1 MFRPRSRQPPPIK
14 KAHDRVHLL
23 KVKILYDSINQVFD
37 FEWQRPGINVSGK
50 RPFFEVPIVPRFGT
64 WDLFSS
70 ATPTVIKMI
79 RGYSTGKAIAVF
91 YAAIMTDPYWIL
103 ALTR

>member
-1 MFRPRSRQPPPIK
+1 
-14 KAHDRVHLL
+14 
-23 KVKILYDSINQVFD
+23 
-37 FEWQRPGINVSGK
+37 
-50 RPFFEVPIVPRFGT
+50 VPIVPRFGT

-70 ATPTVIKMI
+70 ATPTVIKVI